1 MKAGMGKKGVAARV
15 FFVVAVRGTGV
26 GSTAG
31 HWSGLLLVG
40 R

>member
-1 MKAGMGKKGVAARV
+1 MKVGMGKKGITARML
-15 FFVVAVRGTGV
+15 FVVIVRGTGV

>member
-1 MKAGMGKKGVAARV
+1 MGKKGITARLL
-15 FFVVAVRGTGV
+15 FVVAERGTGV